1 MLESLE
7 ISTILP
13 ATPKRL
19 YEAWLSDK
27 EHTAMTGGQ
36 ASIEPNVG
44 GKHYEWDGYIRGV
57 TLELEPYKRIVQSW
71 RSSEFP
77 EGSQDSR
84 LEVRFDVIKGGTQ
97 LTLIHSDIPEGQ
109 GAEYKH
115 GWDESYFQPMKKYFK
130 PAKKVAAKTAKPKRV
145 SSQVK
150 PKKAAPK
157 KTAVRR
163 KAR

>member
-1 MLESLE
+1 MLESFE
-7 ISTILP
+7 ISAVLS

-19 YEAWLSDK
+19 YEAWLSSK

-36 ASIEPNVG
+36 ASIEPQVG

-57 TLELEPYKRIVQSW
+57 NLELEPYKRIIQSW
-71 RSSEFP
+71 RSDEFP

-84 LEVRFDVIKGGTQ
+84 LEVRFETIKGGTK

-109 GAEYKH
+109 GDSYKS
-115 GWDESYFQPMKKYFK
+115 GWDENYFQPMKKYFK
-130 PAKKVAAKTAKPKRV
+130 PAKKAAAKTTTPKRVISKAKPKKV
-145 SSQVK
+145 
-150 PKKAAPK
+150 APK
-157 KTAVRR
+157 KTTARR